1 MIHSGSLRILIDT
14 MIPGHSNRWPAASDV
29 IDVEALAAQIDA
41 ALSPA
46 AAALLDEPLSA
57 TQATALLERLAAEHP
72 QDARSLA
79 GAVYRAYYTT
89 PAVQSV
95 IRDLAEAGPREAS
108 PDFDDSMLEQV
119 RAHRRGQRRI

>member
-1 MIHSGSLRILIDT
+1 MIQPGALRILIDT

-29 IDVEALAAQIDA
+29 IDAEALAQQIDA

-46 AAALLDEPLSA
+46 AAALLDAPITASTA
-57 TQATALLERLAAEHP
+57 SALLARLATEHP
-72 QDARSLA
+72 PDARA
-79 GAVYRAYYTT
+79 VTEAVYRAYYTT

-95 IRDLAEAGPREAS
+95 IRDLAESGPREAS